1 MIYFVLFLF
10 FLGLSYHFDYL
21 GKHTNKYTFY
31 SVSLIILI
39 LLSGLRYRIGL
50 DSIRYEG
57 HHIETPTLFEL
68 TATIFQDSNHEP
80 LFIILASIAKT
91 ISPEFWVLQMLQ
103 SSLVNTIFFRFIR
116 LNTKN
121 IFFGVLL
128 YYVCLYI
135 NFFCEVMREACAV
148 SMLLLGWEYLKND
161 KIIRFSFYCILA
173 CGFHISSILLL
184 VIPILRISPIWY
196 LFKINKYTVFILI
209 GVLFVGYYIQATFF
223 DYLNLLS
230 LGDSYNSKVNRYT
243 DSDLA
248 SSVLNIN
255 GIISAVCRNIFFP
268 FLSIILLKQHR
279 IYRICNNLEP
289 MVLLSLIF
297 AVFTIPIAIFYR
309 YTNYFLPFAIIAICN
324 FMYIPRIY
332 LSTKK
337 YIKLRHFG
345 SWYII
350 LFPMLFFQI
359 YSFNAK
365 EGDSQ
370 FKAYMRYY
378 PYSSIIFEN
387 KDVKRESLFLY
398 RNAF

>member
-31 SVSLIILI
+31 SISLTILI

-68 TATIFQDSNHEP
+68 NATVFQDSSYDP
-80 LFIILASIAKT
+80 LFIFLSSIAKT
-91 ISPEFWVLQMLQ
+91 VSSEFWVLQMLQ
-103 SSLVNTIFFRFIR
+103 SILVNIIFFRFIR

-121 IFFGVLL
+121 IFLGVLL
-128 YYVCLYI
+128 YYVGLYI
-135 NFFCEVMREACAV
+135 NFNCEVMREACAV
-148 SMLLLGWEYLKND
+148 SMFLLGWEYLKKD
-161 KIIRFSFYCILA
+161 KIIHFSFYCILA

-184 VIPILRISPIWY
+184 IIPILKIFHIWN
-196 LFKINKYTVFILI
+196 LLRINKYTIFILI
-209 GVLFVGYYIQATFF
+209 GVLFVGYYIQAIFF
-223 DYLNLLS
+223 DYLKLLS
-230 LGDSYNSKVNRYT
+230 LGDSFSSKVNRYT

-248 SSVLNIN
+248 YSVLNIN

-279 IYRICNNLEP
+279 TYRIDTNLEP

-337 YIKLRHFG
+337 YIKLKHFG

-365 EGDSQ
+365 EGGSQ

-387 KDVKRESLFLY
+387 KDANRESLFLY